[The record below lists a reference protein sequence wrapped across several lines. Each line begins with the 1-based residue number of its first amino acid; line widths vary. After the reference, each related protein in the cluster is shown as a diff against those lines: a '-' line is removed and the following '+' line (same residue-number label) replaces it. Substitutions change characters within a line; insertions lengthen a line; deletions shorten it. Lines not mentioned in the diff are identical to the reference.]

1 MLLFAFYIVTLVE
14 FFDTAAGCYV
24 ALLTSIEGMAFAA
37 HVHAQFRFGGAGGE
51 GVAAATGYFAVSIKF
66 RMDFFFF
73 FYAPLFLFALIL
85 PDINASL

>member
-1 MLLFAFYIVTLVE
+1 M
-14 FFDTAAGCYV
+14 AGIADV
-24 ALLTSIEGMAFAA
+24 N
-37 HVHAQFRFGGAGGE
+37 AQLGLGGAGGE

-66 RMDFFFF
+66 RMDFFFH